1 MDSKIAEIAVRI
13 GVMREILGIS
23 AEEMAAQVNVP
34 LEEYIRLE
42 GGESDFPITFLQK
55 CAAVFGV
62 DMIELLTGERPKLNI
77 YTVVRKGKG
86 LPVERRQGLA
96 YLHKAHLFRN
106 KMCEPLYVTAPYL
119 EGNEERPMMMN
130 NHRGQEFDY
139 ILEGSLRMEVDG
151 HTVTLEAGDSIYYD
165 STYPHGMAAVGG
177 KDCTFL
183 AIVIH
188 GGDEGKGE

>member
-77 YTVVRKGKG
+77 
-86 LPVERRQGLA
+86 
-96 YLHKAHLFRN
+96 
-106 KMCEPLYVTAPYL
+106 
-119 EGNEERPMMMN
+119 
-130 NHRGQEFDY
+130 
-139 ILEGSLRMEVDG
+139 
-151 HTVTLEAGDSIYYD
+151 
-165 STYPHGMAAVGG
+165 
-177 KDCTFL
+177 
-183 AIVIH
+183 
-188 GGDEGKGE
+188 